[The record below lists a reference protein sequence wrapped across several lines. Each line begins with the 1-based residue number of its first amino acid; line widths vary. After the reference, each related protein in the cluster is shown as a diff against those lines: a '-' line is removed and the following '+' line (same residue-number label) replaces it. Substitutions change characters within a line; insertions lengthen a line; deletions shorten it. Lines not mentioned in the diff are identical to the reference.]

1 MRKKRTLL
9 GRQDVAS
16 GVPLS
21 IVRSRELL
29 QDLEDLRD
37 MLRAEL
43 EFRHTGGKDFKEAVK
58 RLKGA
63 RSRPT

>member
-1 MRKKRTLL
+1 VRKKRTLL

-29 QDLEDLRD
+29 QDLEDLWG
-37 MLRAEL
+37 MVQAEQ
-43 EFRHTGGKDFKEAVK
+43 EYRRTGGRDFERAVR
-58 RLKGA
+58 RLKG
-63 RSRPT
+63 SR